1 MLRRVQQYIDG
12 FRGFDRDARVFLFTT
27 LLSSGAISL
36 FWINFNLYLAALGLS
51 PSTIGLIATTGAL
64 SSTLAAIPAS
74 IFSDRYGRRL
84 AMMLGAALSA
94 TALAGLLVF
103 DDLPMLFLLAVAHG
117 AGMQALFVVAVPFLT
132 ERSRAEH
139 RSELFALQF
148 AITNGTQVVAALV
161 GGAIAA
167 AVAAA
172 FGHGAASPEA
182 YRVLLGLMLLLMLAA
197 LASMF
202 RLADDRPSRLRPASS
217 PTAGD
222 AYSAGARPPGRI
234 GSALG
239 LLGRLGIHIGDP
251 RLAFK
256 LLLPGFL
263 IALGAGQV
271 IPFLNLYVQGRFQL
285 ELSEVNA
292 VFAVTAFGTMLAI
305 LLQPALARRYGKIGS
320 VVIVQAASIPFL
332 VVLGFAP
339 LVWLVIIAMAV
350 RNSLMNAGNPI
361 LNAFVMERVSP
372 RERATMAAAMSL
384 LWSFGWVL
392 AGLYYSAVQATLGFD
407 AGYALNFIT
416 IIVLY
421 SVATALYWLWF
432 RHVEDR
438 RPTPSAETPSSDA
451 VAETGGPQ

>member
-1 MLRRVQQYIDG
+1 M
-12 FRGFDRDARVFLFTT
+12 
-27 LLSSGAISL
+27 
-36 FWINFNLYLAALGLS
+36 
-51 PSTIGLIATTGAL
+51 
-64 SSTLAAIPAS
+64 
-74 IFSDRYGRRL
+74 
-84 AMMLGAALSA
+84 
-94 TALAGLLVF
+94 
-103 DDLPMLFLLAVAHG
+103 
-117 AGMQALFVVAVPFLT
+117 
-132 ERSRAEH
+132 
-139 RSELFALQF
+139 
-148 AITNGTQVVAALV
+148 
-161 GGAIAA
+161 
-167 AVAAA
+167 
-172 FGHGAASPEA
+172 
-182 YRVLLGLMLLLMLAA
+182 
-197 LASMF
+197 
-202 RLADDRPSRLRPASS
+202 
-217 PTAGD
+217 
-222 AYSAGARPPGRI
+222 
-234 GSALG
+234 
-239 LLGRLGIHIGDP
+239 
-251 RLAFK
+251 
-256 LLLPGFL
+256 
-263 IALGAGQV
+263 